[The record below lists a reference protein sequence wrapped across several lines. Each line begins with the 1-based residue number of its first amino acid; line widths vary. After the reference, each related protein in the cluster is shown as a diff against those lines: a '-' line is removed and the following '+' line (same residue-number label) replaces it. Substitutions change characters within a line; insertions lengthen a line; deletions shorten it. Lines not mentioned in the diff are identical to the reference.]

1 MARSE
6 ARQSGEPMIEVDH
19 LSRYYGPSPAL
30 EDISFTAYRGEILGF
45 LGPNGAGKTT
55 TMRILTGYMPP
66 SDGTARVA
74 GHDVVSESMEARR
87 HIGYL
92 PESTPLYPEMTI
104 YRYLDFMGRLRDVQ
118 DRGKAIER
126 VMKQVSI
133 SDRADQLIG
142 QLSKG
147 LRQRVGI
154 AQALLHGPDVI
165 ILDEPTI
172 GLDPRQ
178 IREVRQL
185 ISNLRGD
192 HTVIL
197 STHILP
203 EAQQV
208 CDRVLI
214 INRGRIV
221 AEDTPDRLTAR
232 LSGGERVRVAVANG
246 APVEEVRMTLAGLA
260 GVGEVEATGGGG
272 FVVTAKQDAVIR
284 PALARMIV
292 EKGWELSEL
301 TPIGLSLEE
310 VFLELTGDAQAAA
323 ELAGVGTEGETIDT
337 ERDIEAGVQPDD
349 DQPDDNQPEDNQS
362 DDVAADVEEADNA

>member
-1 MARSE
+1 MARSD
-6 ARQSGEPMIEVDH
+6 ARQNGEPMIEVDH

-74 GHDVVSESMEARR
+74 GHDVVEASMAARK

-92 PESTPLYPEMTI
+92 PESTPLYPEMSV
-104 YRYLDFMGRLRDVQ
+104 YRYLDFMARLRSVV
-118 DRGKAIER
+118 DRPKAIER
-126 VMKQVSI
+126 VMDRVSV

-147 LRQRVGI
+147 LKQRVGI
-154 AQALLHGPDVI
+154 AQALLHDPDVI

-178 IREVRQL
+178 IREVRQM
-185 ISNLRGD
+185 ISELRGD

-208 CDRVLI
+208 CDRVMI
-214 INRGRIV
+214 INKGRIV
-221 AEDTPDRLTAR
+221 AEDTPDRLTSR
-232 LSGGERVRVAVANG
+232 LSGGERVRVAVADG
-246 APVEEVRMTLAGLA
+246 APEGQVKAALAGIA
-260 GVGEVEATGGGG
+260 GVSEVDPTGGGA
-272 FVVTAKQDAVIR
+272 FVVTAATGTGVR
-284 PALARMIV
+284 PALARAVV
-292 EKGWELSEL
+292 EGGWSLSEL
-301 TPIGLSLEE
+301 TPIGMSLEE
-310 VFLELTGDAQAAA
+310 VFMELTGDAVAAA
-323 ELAGVGTEGETIDT
+323 ELAGAG
-337 ERDIEAGVQPDD
+337 EAGAGHVGADTD
-349 DQPDDNQPEDNQS
+349 HNDAVDSSGGD
-362 DDVAADVEEADNA
+362 AANEAAAEEADDA

>member
-74 GHDVVSESMEARR
+74 GHDVVSASMEARR

-118 DRGKAIER
+118 DRPHAIER
-126 VMKQVSI
+126 VMDQVSI

-185 ISNLRGD
+185 ISDLRGD

-232 LSGGERVRVAVANG
+232 LSGGERVRVAVTDG
-246 APVEEVRMTLAGLA
+246 APLDQVRTTIAGLP
-260 GVGEVEATGGGG
+260 GVGGVEATGNS
-272 FVVTAKQDAVIR
+272 FVVTADQDRAIR
-284 PALARMIV
+284 PALARAII
-292 EKGWELSEL
+292 EKGWGLSEL

-310 VFLELTGDAQAAA
+310 VFLELTGDAAAAA
-323 ELAGVGTEGETIDT
+323 ELAGAGSDAGDPDELVG
-337 ERDIEAGVQPDD
+337 AGD
-349 DQPDDNQPEDNQS
+349 
-362 DDVAADVEEADNA
+362 EEAVATAEEVHDA